1 MTSPCLQ
8 TLFYHS
14 SSAAMLSDTA
24 TSSQGCGVLACR
36 QQSLHTCRMANRKHI
51 PCTTSHAAGGPL
63 ARLLS
68 FTALTFTGRHRFSYA
83 PLPVGLAPD
92 DPLACVVVARVTD
105 EHELGVVVV
114 LDLVGQPPPTVLNCD
129 AVDVGTGDS

>member
-1 MTSPCLQ
+1 M
-8 TLFYHS
+8 
-14 SSAAMLSDTA
+14 
-24 TSSQGCGVLACR
+24 
-36 QQSLHTCRMANRKHI
+36 
-51 PCTTSHAAGGPL
+51 TSHAAGGPL
-63 ARLLS
+63 AWLSS
-68 FTALTFTGRHRFSYA
+68 FTALTFTGRHWFSYA

-92 DPLACVVVARVTD
+92 DPLACVVVAWVTD

>member
-1 MTSPCLQ
+1 M
-8 TLFYHS
+8 F
-14 SSAAMLSDTA
+14 SDTA
-24 TSSQGCGVLACR
+24 MSSQGCGVLAR
-36 QQSLHTCRMANRKHI
+36 TQQSLHTCRMANRKHV
-51 PCTTSHAAGGPL
+51 PCATSRASGLSL
-63 ARLLS
+63 AQLLS
-68 FTALTFTGRHRFSYA
+68 FTALTFTGRHRFAYA